1 MIKCSKLSTVR
12 AIARVATRANRV
24 LRATPLALLVAAAPA
39 ANAGEIERAFS
50 HHAAGSTK
58 TVDHSIWDR
67 LLKTYV
73 VPSTDGLNR
82 VAYARF
88 KKEAH
93 AELMTYMASLEAV
106 NVAELDRAEQFA
118 FWANIYNAKTV
129 DVILQHYPVKSIK
142 DISLG
147 GGLLTFVTG
156 GPWKAKIVK
165 VGGISLSL
173 DDIEH
178 VILRPL
184 FKDPRVHYAVN
195 CASFSCPN
203 LLRDAFTASKL
214 SDQLDAAAKAYVN
227 SPRGIRLQGGKV
239 IVSSIYSWY
248 SVDFEGFGGTEQG
261 VLEHLRRYAEPAL
274 RQRLEGVA
282 KIDSYEYD
290 WSLNDEITWR

>member
-1 MIKCSKLSTVR
+1 MTRCPKLSIVR
-12 AIARVATRANRV
+12 APARIASRAIRV
-24 LRATPLALLVAAAPA
+24 LRVAPMALFIVGASAAT
-39 ANAGEIERAFS
+39 AGEIERAFS
-50 HHAAGSTK
+50 RHAAGSTK
-58 TVDHSIWDR
+58 TVEHSIWDN
-67 LLKTYV
+67 LLKKYV
-73 VPSTDGLNR
+73 VLSADGLNR
-82 VAYARF
+82 VGYAKF

-93 AELMTYMASLEAV
+93 AELERYVALLEAV

-118 FWANIYNAKTV
+118 FWANLYNAKTV
-129 DVILQHYPVKSIK
+129 EVIVQHYPVKSIK

-147 GGLLTFVTG
+147 GGLLTLVTG

-165 VGGISLSL
+165 VSGISLSL

-203 LLRDAFTASKL
+203 LLREAFLGAKL
-214 SDQLDAAAKAYVN
+214 SDQLDAAAKDYVN
-227 SPRGIRLQGGKV
+227 SPRGVRLEGGKL
-239 IVSSIYSWY
+239 IASSIYSWF

-261 VLEHLRRYAEPAL
+261 VLNHLRRYAEPTL
-274 RQRLEGVA
+274 KQKLEGVV

-290 WSLNDEITWR
+290 WSLNDDKN